1 MNPKTICL
9 RSGGNCELDNVVV
22 LSSHSDVART
32 NLFFLAWMKSEMECG
47 LNQKDH
53 QVKFNYFMKDQL

>member
-9 RSGGNCELDNVVV
+9 GSGGNCQLDNVVV

-32 NLFFLAWMKSEMECG
+32 YLVFLVWMKSEMECV

-53 QVKFNYFMKDQL
+53 QVKFKHFMKDQL